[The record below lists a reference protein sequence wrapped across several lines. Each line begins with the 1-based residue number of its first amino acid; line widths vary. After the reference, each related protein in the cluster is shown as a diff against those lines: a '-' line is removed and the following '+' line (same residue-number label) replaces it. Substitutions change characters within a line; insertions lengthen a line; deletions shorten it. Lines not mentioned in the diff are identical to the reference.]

1 MRAPVAVVLPTRD
14 RPAMLRRSLDSLTV
28 ALAPGDELVVV
39 DSASTDPAVALTA
52 AEAGARVLRC
62 DRPGVDRARNAGWR
76 ATSADV
82 VLFVDDDVVVDAGWA
97 DAMAAAF
104 DDPAVAFVTGRIGVP
119 DHQAGTDRPV
129 AVKDDEG
136 PAVLDATTEGTIGH
150 SASLGVRRSALE
162 RLGGFDES
170 LGAGARFCS
179 APEVDLFDRLFAAG
193 LGGRYEPTARAWH
206 DQWRGRTDK
215 VRLDWR
221 YGVGSGA
228 RIVKLLRT
236 DRRRAAGLTR
246 DLLWDRG
253 LRAAAVDLRNRYELG
268 ALTKLARVAGTLAG
282 VAAAAPVPVR
292 DGHFAPRGG
301 R

>member
-1 MRAPVAVVLPTRD
+1 MLARCLGSLRA
-14 RPAMLRRSLDSLTV
+14 
-28 ALAPGDELVVV
+28 ALGPDDELVVV
-39 DSASTDPAVALTA
+39 DSASVDPAVARVA
-52 AEAGARVLRC
+52 AGAGARVLRC

-76 ATSADV
+76 ATTAEV
-82 VLFVDDDVVVDAGWA
+82 VLFVDDDVVVDRRWA

-104 DDPAVAFVTGRIGVP
+104 DAYPGAAFVTGRIGVP
-119 DHQAGTDRPV
+119 EHQAGTGRPV
-129 AVKDDEG
+129 AVKDDEE
-136 PAVLDATTEGTIGH
+136 PAALDATTEGTIGH

-162 RLGGFDES
+162 RVGGFDEA

-193 LGGRYEPTARAWH
+193 LTGRYEPAARAWH
-206 DQWRGRTDK
+206 DQWRGRGDK

-236 DRRRAAGLTR
+236 DRPRAADLTR

-253 LRAAAVDLRNRYELG
+253 VRGAAIDLRHRYELG
-268 ALTKLARVAGTLAG
+268 AVTKLARVAGTLAG
-282 VAAAAPVPVR
+282 VAAAATVPVR
-292 DGHFAPRGG
+292 DGHFAPR
-301 R
+301 RER

>member
-1 MRAPVAVVLPTRD
+1 MRSPVAVVLPTRD
-14 RPAMLRRSLDSLTV
+14 RPEMLARCLESLRA
-28 ALAPGDELVVV
+28 ALGPDDELVVV
-39 DSASTDPAVALTA
+39 DSASVTPIAGV
-52 AEAGARVLRC
+52 GARVLRC

-76 ATSADV
+76 ATTADL

-97 DAMAAAF
+97 DAMAGAF
-104 DDPAVAFVTGRIGVP
+104 ARHPEAAFVTGRIDVP
-119 DHQAGTDRPV
+119 DDQAGTDRPV
-129 AVKDDEG
+129 AIKDDDE
-136 PAVLDATTEGTIGH
+136 PAVLDVRTEGTIGH

-162 RLGGFDES
+162 QLGGFDES

-193 LGGRYEPTARAWH
+193 ATGWYEPACRAWH
-206 DQWRGRTDK
+206 DQWRGRRDK

-236 DRRRAAGLTR
+236 DRRRASAIGR

-253 LRAAAVDLRNRYELG
+253 VRGAVIDLRNHYELG
-268 ALTKLARVAGTLAG
+268 AATKLARVAGTLAG
-282 VAAAAPVPVR
+282 VAAASVVPVR
-292 DGHFAPRGG
+292 DGHFAPRSE